1 MSPDLIAAYFRQIAD
16 DKRALLN
23 GDREAQGAETFDP
36 PDYLAGYADGMEAAA
51 EFLNLVVAAGS

>member
-1 MSPDLIAAYFRQIAD
+1 MMSPDPIAYFRQVAD

-23 GDREAQGAETFDP
+23 GDREARGAETFDP

-51 EFLNLVVAAGS
+51 EFLTLLAATGS